1 MLLLNRSGKLRC
13 RVKSVKS
20 MLSDLRKMKERNMLF
35 DHYREKFIDI
45 YMNDS
50 AKNMIVSRLLSSRA
64 ILYELMA

>member
-1 MLLLNRSGKLRC
+1 
-13 RVKSVKS
+13 

>member
-1 MLLLNRSGKLRC
+1 
-13 RVKSVKS
+13 

-50 AKNMIVSRLLSSRA
+50 AKDMIVSRLLSSRA
-64 ILYELMA
+64 ILYELMAYHLLWKLVHPARHSR